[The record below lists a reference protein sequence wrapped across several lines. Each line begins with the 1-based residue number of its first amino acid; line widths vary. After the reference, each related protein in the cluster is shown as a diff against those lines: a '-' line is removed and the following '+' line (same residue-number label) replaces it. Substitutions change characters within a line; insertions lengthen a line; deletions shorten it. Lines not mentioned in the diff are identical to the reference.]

1 MMSIVASSQEIFTCG
16 FQDVGLGIVGFRL
29 NLNLNCLTKSEKMDK
44 AVILTSSSDSCRHM
58 VKIFLKLDKV
68 KID

>member
-1 MMSIVASSQEIFTCG
+1 MMSIVESNQEMFTCG
-16 FQDVGLGIVGFRL
+16 FQDAGLGIVGFRL
-29 NLNLNCLTKSEKMDK
+29 NLNLLTKSEKMDK
-44 AVILTSSSDSCRHM
+44 AVILTSSSDICRHM